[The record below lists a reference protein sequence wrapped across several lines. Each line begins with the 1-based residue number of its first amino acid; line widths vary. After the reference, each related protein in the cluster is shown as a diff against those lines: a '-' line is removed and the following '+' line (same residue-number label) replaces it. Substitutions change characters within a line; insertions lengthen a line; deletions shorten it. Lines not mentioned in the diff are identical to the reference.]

1 MILRRGTV
9 VSLGEVNSNKK
20 NLKFSDFGSGARL
33 FGRICLFSPAK
44 MGIILFLRIQKTE
57 YRTQKAESCILTF
70 VV

>member
-9 VSLGEVNSNKK
+9 VSLGGVNSNKK
-20 NLKFSDFGSGARL
+20 NFKFSY
-33 FGRICLFSPAK
+33 FGRSPKVFGRKCLFSPAK